1 MKGVDLLYHEATY
14 LEEMA
19 EQAAARHHSTTLQ
32 AALCAKEAGAG
43 QLLLGHYSS
52 KYRDLSVLLEEAK
65 EIFPAT
71 CLGKDL
77 DVIDIPLKKL
87 L

>member
-14 LEEMA
+14 TRDMEDKAA
-19 EQAAARHHSTTLQ
+19 ERFHSTAAQ